1 MPPTLDEM
9 ALKDHPVRLV
19 VAFDD
24 ALDREDWVEMGVD
37 INVGRTGG
45 YGFTT
50 GVRSS
55 RKLEGAG
62 VAPGLLGDG
71 PTRVSGTASLT

>member
-24 ALDREDWVEMGVD
+24 ALDREDWVEMRVD
-37 INVGRTGG
+37 INVGRTGASA
-45 YGFTT
+45 YH
-50 GVRSS
+50 RM
-55 RKLEGAG
+55 A
-62 VAPGLLGDG
+62 LLGVWGTDSRQG
-71 PTRVSGTASLT
+71 LGRAVS

>member
-19 VAFDD
+19 VAFVE

-37 INVGRTGG
+37 INVGRTG
-45 YGFTT
+45 
-50 GVRSS
+50 
-55 RKLEGAG
+55 
-62 VAPGLLGDG
+62 
-71 PTRVSGTASLT
+71 ASAYHPWHC

>member
-19 VAFDD
+19 VAFVD

-37 INVGRTGG
+37 INVGRTGASA
-45 YGFTT
+45 YHPM
-50 GVRSS
+50 
-55 RKLEGAG
+55 A
-62 VAPGLLGDG
+62 LLG
-71 PTRVSGTASLT
+71 V

>member
-19 VAFDD
+19 VAFVE

-37 INVGRTGG
+37 INIGRTGMSA
-45 YGFTT
+45 YH
-50 GVRSS
+50 RM
-55 RKLEGAG
+55 A
-62 VAPGLLGDG
+62 LLGVWGTDSRQG
-71 PTRVSGTASLT
+71 LGRAVS

>member
-19 VAFDD
+19 VAFVE

-37 INVGRTGG
+37 INVGRTGTSAYHRMALWG
-45 YGFTT
+45 C
-50 GVRSS
+50 GVRIHD
-55 RKLEGAG
+55 RG
-62 VAPGLLGDG
+62 
-71 PTRVSGTASLT
+71 

>member
-19 VAFDD
+19 VAFVD

-37 INVGRTGG
+37 INVGRTGASA
-45 YGFTT
+45 YHPM
-50 GVRSS
+50 
-55 RKLEGAG
+55 A
-62 VAPGLLGDG
+62 LLG
-71 PTRVSGTASLT
+71 VWGTDS